1 MAQVT
6 ITINSREYGI
16 ACGDGQE
23 AHIIKLSRLLDEKA
37 KLLTSGNGQIN
48 ENMLLAMVG
57 LLLADEIEDAK
68 KGIATSINPEPK
80 IVEKIVEIEKPVEVE
95 KIVEIEKVVEKIVE
109 VEKPHDLSIID
120 NELCSAINA
129 ITTSLSSIVEDIK
142 SI

>member
-23 AHIIKLSRLLDEKA
+23 SHIIKLSRLLDEKA

-57 LLLADEIEDAK
+57 LLLADELEDAK
-68 KGIATSINPEPK
+68 KGVVPTVVAQPQ
-80 IVEKIVEIEKPVEVE
+80 VIEKVVEV
-95 KIVEIEKVVEKIVE
+95 EKVVEKIVE
-109 VEKPHDLSIID
+109 VEKPVEKIIEVEKPVD
-120 NELCSAINA
+120 NSVLDEGLAKAICDIANQIKN
-129 ITTSLSSIVEDIK
+129 ITQEVQNF
-142 SI
+142 